1 MNRASLEGRKIPG
14 GVAQPGGR
22 QEILGKLSIPFVALL
37 SLYSPNCVEGMFS
50 EVRPGAHSNED
61 EKETTN
67 PGSFLA
73 AELLRTRHPTRIYL
87 RKLDIVIARHKGE
100 GGTFMTAKKHTNP
113 TPGGRILTYQ
123 RPSAV
128 RLFAL
133 MFAVVVG
140 LAIVLVATLS

>member
-1 MNRASLEGRKIPG
+1 
-14 GVAQPGGR
+14 
-22 QEILGKLSIPFVALL
+22 
-37 SLYSPNCVEGMFS
+37 MFS

-87 RKLDIVIARHKGE
+87 RKLDVVIARHKGE